1 MIIIRFFLL
10 AAALIGS
17 MWILNDYGVFQ
28 RLDEC
33 FWEKSRFIAAED
45 QALQIELPVE
55 MHYLAD
61 SDEGYIVSQAEG
73 DHIFVDLHIE
83 NLYLPEDRKKYMQ
96 EEPHKRIYK
105 IIDKYKVQ
113 NVELTSQKSE
123 LVNHIPLRRFH
134 FIGQLD
140 GYDVEVEVAALSRR
154 NSGWFFTFLY
164 DTGDIEA
171 EHQVQKA
178 IESLKYVKTS

>member
-1 MIIIRFFLL
+1 M
-10 AAALIGS
+10 GE
-17 MWILNDYGVFQ
+17 VQ
-28 RLDEC
+28 
-33 FWEKSRFIAAED
+33 
-45 QALQIELPVE
+45 
-55 MHYLAD
+55 
-61 SDEGYIVSQAEG
+61 
-73 DHIFVDLHIE
+73 
-83 NLYLPEDRKKYMQ
+83 
-96 EEPHKRIYK
+96 K

>member
-10 AAALIGS
+10 AVALIGS
-17 MWILNDYGVFQ
+17 MLILNEIGVLQ
-28 RLDEC
+28 RLDDYS
-33 FWEKSRFIAAED
+33 WETSRFTVAKD

-55 MHYLAD
+55 MHYLD
-61 SDEGYIVSQAEG
+61 GSDEGYIVSQAEG
-73 DHIFVDLHIE
+73 DHIFVDLHSE
-83 NLYLPEDRKKYMQ
+83 NLHLSDDRKKYMQ

-134 FIGQLD
+134 FVGQLD

-154 NSGWFFTFLY
+154 NVGWFFTFLY
-164 DTGDIEA
+164 DTGDLEA
-171 EHQVQKA
+171 ERQVQKA
-178 IESLKYVKTS
+178 IESLKYVKKS